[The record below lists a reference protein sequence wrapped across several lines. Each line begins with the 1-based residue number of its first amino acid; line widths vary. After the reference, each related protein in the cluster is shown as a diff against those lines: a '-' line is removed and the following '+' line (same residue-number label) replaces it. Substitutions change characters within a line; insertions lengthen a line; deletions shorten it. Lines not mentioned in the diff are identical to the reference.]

1 MHSREVGK
9 VDINRI
15 SLYWCPT
22 VPTGLNPTYLYYQ
35 ICYSPFKLV
44 VIIMKVSDLRP
55 LVKVDDIELEIFEK
69 AEPRQVTTKFGNKE
83 LTVCDAKGKDETGEI
98 QLTLWNEEIELVPL
112 NAKIRI
118 TNGYVKEW
126 NGALQ
131 LSAGKYGKIEVIQ

>member
-1 MHSREVGK
+1 MSDRTNWVK
-9 VDINRI
+9 PNIFILSN
-15 SLYWCPT
+15 LLQPT
-22 VPTGLNPTYLYYQ
+22 Q
-35 ICYSPFKLV
+35 LV